1 MLPPKKILFK
11 HSPLVERPQSYPRV
25 IIVWKL
31 ASACL
36 QDLSTPHLCLRIP
49 RRKSAAWSSR
59 RFCSLALI
67 FRPYIAFHV
76 QQFPQ
81 TYPAAP
87 PTSSSCPS
95 PPTPRLH
102 HFFLRTYG
110 DQVIFAGASNKCI
123 HRRYERGRKGD
134 VWIYLQHRRRNA
146 APIQA
151 VSFSIVH
158 SRYQSRSG
166 GNGGNGGGTVLGKG
180 HSAAFALSLAH
191 RVQSICSANE
201 IQFWATAWPDR
212 NGGGNTSHFQKCP
225 ITATAS
231 SR

>member
-1 MLPPKKILFK
+1 MREDEGEQEAQAQGGAGTQGRRGPRGSGKWRRKEEAGGGSDRCRNCTLKACLVVVISLLTEPSFRFAPPPKKILFK

-87 PTSSSCPS
+87 PTSSSSPS
-95 PPTPRLH
+95 TTSSCGLMEIRLYLPGPPTSAFTGDMRGAG
-102 HFFLRTYG
+102 RGTYRFICST
-110 DQVIFAGASNKCI
+110 D
-123 HRRYERGRKGD
+123 
-134 VWIYLQHRRRNA
+134 
-146 APIQA
+146 
-151 VSFSIVH
+151 
-158 SRYQSRSG
+158 
-166 GNGGNGGGTVLGKG
+166 GGTEERAA
-180 HSAAFALSLAH
+180 HSSGIFFNCA
-191 RVQSICSANE
+191 Q
-201 IQFWATAWPDR
+201 
-212 NGGGNTSHFQKCP
+212 
-225 ITATAS
+225 
-231 SR
+231 